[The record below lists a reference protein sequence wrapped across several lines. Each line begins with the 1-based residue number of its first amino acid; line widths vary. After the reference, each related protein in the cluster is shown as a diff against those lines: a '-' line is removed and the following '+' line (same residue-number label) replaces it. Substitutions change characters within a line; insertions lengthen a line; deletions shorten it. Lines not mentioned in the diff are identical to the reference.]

1 MNRYQ
6 GYSVYRPTP
15 VLLPAKIRQH
25 KQVQAILLEYLE
37 EVVYGTNSKSPLR
50 LAWDINDDPHV
61 ISSAEAVSAEAAST
75 EAAGAEAASVKAAS
89 AEAANTQNNYN
100 QFNHPD
106 PSKFRTLTLDEKL
119 RLLDEP
125 LPLSFDTFILGDK
138 LVTIGPCMPELDAL
152 DELMAQPQVFLSRK
166 VKTEGKAET
175 ATQINSSYFSE
186 NVNYRL
192 CKGRN
197 MIYSNALKY
206 SIVTNL
212 PQDLIENPS
221 DWQVEFR
228 YRCLGE
234 SFQSII
240 PLRSNPFAGAATKS
254 TLMTLQKD
262 NPQEWIKEWCEYYQT
277 KHQVE
282 RILIYNNAPI
292 ATDAKAAPDI
302 PASPNTATAQDIPA
316 SPNTASAQD
325 NTASP
330 NTAATQDI
338 PASPNTATAQSFMHE
353 LNRWAASQQDKLEL
367 HYIEWDYSYKSYFT
381 QCQVGALT
389 HCYWM
394 LGDAASYLLNFDLDE
409 YLVNETSKNLDD
421 YMSNNK
427 VLATNKGISVPGY
440 SVDSM
445 QEEQRLDGGRLQ
457 EGQLGEG
464 GLNEHRHAG
473 EQDEREA
480 IQEPPNTAANFHLAT
495 GVMHD
500 AMKKEASGKKYLYAP
515 KYWQVLTPHSPLRKG
530 IFPSP
535 PSWYL
540 LAYPGKGIRFYI
552 AKYLY
557 GPSVRMFYFLQG
569 TKRRLGL
576 TELPSVMT
584 ELKHS
589 SSKLYF
595 LHRKD
600 RNNSWK
606 WK

>member
-1 MNRYQ
+1 MNSSQ

-61 ISSAEAVSAEAAST
+61 RSSAEAASVET
-75 EAAGAEAASVKAAS
+75 AGAD
-89 AEAANTQNNYN
+89 AANTQNNYN

-166 VKTEGKAET
+166 VKTEGKAEA

-240 PLRSNPFAGAATKS
+240 PLRSNPFAGTATKS

-292 ATDAKAAPDI
+292 ATDAKDAQDST
-302 PASPNTATAQDIPA
+302 ASPNTATAQD
-316 SPNTASAQD
+316 S
-325 NTASP
+325 TASP
-330 NTAATQDI
+330 NTATV
-338 PASPNTATAQSFMHE
+338 QSFMHE

-445 QEEQRLDGGRLQ
+445 QEGAAAGGW
-457 EGQLGEG
+457 
-464 GLNEHRHAG
+464 
-473 EQDEREA
+473 
-480 IQEPPNTAANFHLAT
+480 TAAR
-495 GVMHD
+495 G
-500 AMKKEASGKKYLYAP
+500 
-515 KYWQVLTPHSPLRKG
+515 
-530 IFPSP
+530 
-535 PSWYL
+535 
-540 LAYPGKGIRFYI
+540 
-552 AKYLY
+552 
-557 GPSVRMFYFLQG
+557 SVG
-569 TKRRLGL
+569 
-576 TELPSVMT
+576 
-584 ELKHS
+584 
-589 SSKLYF
+589 
-595 LHRKD
+595 
-600 RNNSWK
+600 
-606 WK
+606 